1 MKKTITM
8 MLLAFLGMTGWLRG
22 QGSDHAPADV
32 APSQTN
38 AISLTALADG
48 VHQIVYTAHTN
59 FVAGVKIHERILAC
73 LQHDLL
79 NRHVTPPTTTNLAV
93 DVNCGDPIYHVT
105 VQVGTG
111 VITNL
116 ILRET
121 PICFE

>member
-1 MKKTITM
+1 MKVTATVM
-8 MLLAFLGMTGWLRG
+8 LAFLGMTGWLFG
-22 QGSDHAPADV
+22 QSDDHFPAG
-32 APSQTN
+32 ASPAQTN
-38 AISLTALADG
+38 VIPLTALADS
-48 VHQIVYTAHTN
+48 VQQIVYAVRTN
-59 FVAGVKIHERILAC
+59 FVVGVKIHERILAR

-79 NRHVTPPTTTNLAV
+79 NCHVTPSTTTNLAL
-93 DVNCGDPIYHVT
+93 DVKCGDPIYHVT